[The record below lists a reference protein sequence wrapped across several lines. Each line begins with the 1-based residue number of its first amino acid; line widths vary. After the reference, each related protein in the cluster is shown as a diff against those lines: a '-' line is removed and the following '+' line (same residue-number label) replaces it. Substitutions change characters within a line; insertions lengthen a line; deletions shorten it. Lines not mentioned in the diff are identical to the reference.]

1 MHFEPPENIIC
12 IQNKKPSAFLLWAII
27 QRFSSLANWRP
38 ALYRPIY
45 DFIVG
50 IICIIIVDG
59 IQPVSVH

>member
-12 IQNKKPSAFLLWAII
+12 IQNKKPSAFLLRAFF

-45 DFIVG
+45 DIIVG
-50 IICIIIVDG
+50 IISIIIVYG
-59 IQPVSVH
+59 I